1 MLKGWLSGTSEGGT
15 LTGMPDANEAPSSLT
30 LREVGARIEE
40 LRETRGLTQ
49 AHVSARLLERDPP
62 ITLHH
67 TQLSRIEHGQR
78 KRFSRELVL
87 AQAILECVDAE
98 PGELGEILA
107 LLSSDSPRTSP
118 RPALW
123 RRNAGVLGPMKFE
136 GFLALE
142 QQATRVR
149 TYQPRIVPGL
159 LQTRPYALHVIGR
172 MRPDLRAADVKAL
185 VDIRIDRQR
194 RSAESALSDVQ
205 ALIDEDCLRRALMDE
220 AVLKEQLE
228 RLVDETDQPRFTI
241 RILPSTDTIGVHS
254 GVAGGFVLMDFPG
267 HARSVVWLENMV
279 SSGYFDEELYTDRYA
294 AVFADLWDRALE
306 PEDTRVRLKEIVK
319 EL

>member
-1 MLKGWLSGTSEGGT
+1 
-15 LTGMPDANEAPSSLT
+15 MPDGTEPPTSLT

-40 LRETRGLTQ
+40 LRERNGLTQ
-49 AHVSARLLERDPP
+49 AHVSARLMEREPSVKLD
-62 ITLHH
+62 HS
-67 TQLSRIEHGQR
+67 QLSRIERGQR
-78 KRFSRELVL
+78 KRFSQEPAL
-87 AQAILECVDAE
+87 ALAILECVEAE
-98 PGELGEILA
+98 SDEQVEILA
-107 LLSSDSPRTSP
+107 LLSSDNPRTSP

-142 QQATRVR
+142 QQATQVR
-149 TYQPRIVPGL
+149 NFQPRIVPGL
-159 LQTRPYALHVIGR
+159 LQTRQYALHVIGR
-172 MRPDLRAADVKAL
+172 MRPDLRPAEVKAL

-194 RSAESALSDVQ
+194 RSSTSGLREFQ
-205 ALIDEDCLRRALMDE
+205 ALIDEDCLRRTGVEE
-220 AVLKEQLE
+220 AVMKGQLE
-228 RLVDETDQPRFTI
+228 RLVEEAGHPRYTI
-241 RILPSTDTIGVHS
+241 RILPGADAIGVHP

-294 AVFADLWDRALE
+294 AVFAGLWDRALE
-306 PEDTRVRLKEIVK
+306 PEDTRVRLKEIIK

>member
-1 MLKGWLSGTSEGGT
+1 MSGACRAGT
-15 LTGMPDANEAPSSLT
+15 LTGMPDGKEAPSSLT

-40 LRETRGLTQ
+40 LRERHDLTQ

-62 ITLHH
+62 IRLDHS
-67 TQLSRIEHGQR
+67 QLSRVEAGQR
-78 KRFSRELVL
+78 KRFSREPAL
-87 AQAILECVDAE
+87 ARAILECVGAE
-98 PGELGEILA
+98 AVEQDEILA

-149 TYQPRIVPGL
+149 NYQPRIVPGL
-159 LQTRPYALHVIGR
+159 LQTRQYALHVIGR
-172 MRPDLRAADVKAL
+172 IRPDLRAAEVRAL

-194 RSAESALSDVQ
+194 RSTESGLRDFQ
-205 ALIDEDCLRRALMDE
+205 ALVDEDGLRRTLMDE
-220 AVLKEQLE
+220 VVLKEQLE
-228 RLVDETDQPRFTI
+228 RLIDESDQPRYTI
-241 RILPSTDTIGVHS
+241 RILPSVDAIGVHP

-294 AVFADLWDRALE
+294 AVFTDLWDRALE
-306 PEDTRVRLKEIVK
+306 PEDTRVRLKEILK